1 MNSAAYIICKELSS
15 NDIGETGSHQS
26 GILIPKNSEILDF
39 FPSLDK
45 NETNPRES
53 LFFKDVRTG
62 ISWEFNFIYYNNK
75 TRNEYRLT
83 KMTRYINS
91 KSVSAGDF
99 IFMSKGISGDI
110 TIDIKNTGL
119 EQNQD
124 TPISE
129 IAGWQIMLG
138 L

>member
-26 GILIPKNSEILDF
+26 GILIPKNSEILNF

-45 NETNPRES
+45 NETNPRKS
-53 LFFKDVRTG
+53 LFFKDARTG
-62 ISWEFNFIYYNNK
+62 TSWEFNFIYYNNK

-91 KSVSAGDF
+91 KNISAGDF
-99 IFMSKGISGDI
+99 IFMSKGVSGDI

-119 EQNQD
+119 EKNPD